1 MKIEDVSYG
10 QVSVQTLCRAFL
22 TLKSEEECLD
32 FLQDIMTVREI
43 RDMTQRLSIA
53 LLLTEGKGYSQIGE
67 EVSVSSA
74 TISRVNR
81 ALTYGAGGYQTVLD
95 RLDIRPEIED

>member
-1 MKIEDVSYG
+1 MKIEDVSFG

-22 TLKSEEECLD
+22 SLKDEKECLH

-43 RDMTQRLSIA
+43 QDMTQRLSVA
-53 LLLTEGKGYSQIGE
+53 SLLQAGKGYSQIAE

-81 ALTYGAGGYQTVLD
+81 ALNFGTGGYQTVLD
-95 RLDIRPEIED
+95 RLEQKEA

>member
-1 MKIEDVSYG
+1 MKIEDVSFG

-22 TLKSEEECLD
+22 SLKDEKECLH

-43 RDMTQRLSIA
+43 QDMTQRLSVA
-53 LLLTEGKGYSQIGE
+53 LLLQEGKGYSQIAE
-67 EVSVSSA
+67 TVSVSSA

-81 ALTYGAGGYQTVLD
+81 ALNFGTGGYQTVLE
-95 RLDIRPEIED
+95 RLEQKKEA